1 MAELPWTRISAT
13 TLADQVYRV
22 VRVRILGGEIAP
34 GEFIRENDL
43 NKAMGVSRT
52 PIREAL
58 GRLASEGFLER
69 LPHRGYRVPEEPI
82 KDLLDL
88 YPVIAALDLLAGKL
102 ALPRLT
108 REDVA
113 RLRDLNGRLEA
124 AEARKDVRALI
135 ELNNQFHRLF
145 SERSGNA
152 RLCSL
157 LDDLRAQLT
166 RLERWYYSDGAHVE
180 QSVRQ
185 HAEIIEAIE
194 GGDPDRALSLLEANM
209 SLTLRSLLA
218 EAEEGGRRAGGQD
231 G

>member
-1 MAELPWTRISAT
+1 MAEPSWTRISAT

-22 VRVRILGGEIAP
+22 VRVRILSGEIVP
-34 GEFIRENDL
+34 GEFIREGDL

-69 LPHRGYRVPEEPI
+69 LPHRGYRVPKEPI
-82 KDLLDL
+82 EDLLNL
-88 YPVIAALDLLAGKL
+88 YPVIASLDLLAGRL
-102 ALPRLT
+102 ALPRLV
-108 REDVA
+108 RADVV
-113 RLRDLNGRLEA
+113 RLREINERLEA
-124 AEARKDVRALI
+124 AKAHEDVQALI

-145 SERSGNA
+145 GERSGNA

-166 RLERWYYSDGAHVE
+166 RLERWYYSDGAHVR

-185 HAEIIEAIE
+185 HSEIIEAIE
-194 GGDPDRALSLLEANM
+194 EGDSARALRLLEANM
-209 SLTLRSLLA
+209 SLTLQSLLA
-218 EAEEGGRRAGGQD
+218 EAEEGAVGAEGSD
-231 G
+231 E